1 MTVFDASA
9 VLAYLRDEPGADI
22 VERLMGQARIGAA
35 NYAEVLRV
43 AERLGGDPAQTHAG
57 LIEAGLRIEPV
68 TTDDAR
74 RAARLASPLPRRDQ
88 VSLADCLCLAL
99 AERLSAELITGDG
112 GWDRV
117 QHSAIL
123 RAIR

>member
-9 VLAYLRDEPGADI
+9 VLAYLRDEPGADV

-43 AERLGGDPAQTHAG
+43 TERLGGDPADTHAG
-57 LIEAGLRIEPV
+57 LLETGLRIEPV
-68 TTDDAR
+68 TTEDAR
-74 RAARLASPLPRRDQ
+74 RAARLAAPLSRRDQ

-99 AERLSAELITGDG
+99 AERLRAELITSDR
-112 GWDRV
+112 GWDNV
-117 QHSAIL
+117 QHSAVL